1 MNLELNVE
9 CGIDVRFGFAKSY
22 YSRISDYYSFFNL
35 LSQSSAFGGAEPD
48 DYYTQSWVLH
58 LPEYVKPTY
67 PRGVK
72 KGNTLFCFND
82 LSNALLVFLL

>member
-1 MNLELNVE
+1 MKIEFGIKFGMWNVE
-9 CGIDVRFGFAKSY
+9 LMFDLALPNRIH
-22 YSRISDYYSFFNL
+22 SRISDYYSFFNL

-67 PRGVK
+67 PRGGEKREYAV
-72 KGNTLFCFND
+72 
-82 LSNALLVFLL
+82 LL